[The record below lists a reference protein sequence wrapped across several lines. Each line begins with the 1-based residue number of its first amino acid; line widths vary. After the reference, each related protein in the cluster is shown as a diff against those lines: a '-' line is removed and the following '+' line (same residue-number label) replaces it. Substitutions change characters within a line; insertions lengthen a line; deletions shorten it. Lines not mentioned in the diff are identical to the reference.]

1 MMFKVKRKPLLG
13 AVLVLTSIGVT
24 TSCIDNS
31 YDLDKDIDM
40 TINVGGE
47 YLAFPIGSTEKITM
61 DKIIE
66 INDGDDLQVVNGEY
80 HLLKYDDIDKTTTT
94 VKLVDVD
101 KSTNSISSIS
111 VINENEFPTNA
122 DYTAENVKS
131 SGFIDTE
138 ATGIDPAVIEIGS
151 LTATG
156 DVNLTIKFKLNGEL
170 IYDEA
175 TIKTM
180 EIEFPKFLQ
189 FKEQLTDNKYIISN
203 KKIDKNNGLEVVLH
217 VTGFTFGA
225 KYGEG
230 KKVDA
235 ATNTFSLHEAVN
247 VKTTVEVT
255 GIDLSHKASLS
266 ITPQVILDKMTVNSM
281 YGTVKPD
288 MNVEPTEVELSN
300 LPDFLQDDDV
310 KLDITNPIFSFKA
323 NNPLNTDIELDGIM
337 TGYKDGKVTKSVK
350 IGSGNGGNSIILKPS
365 GQDKQTISLTRIAT
379 TLDGATNVVVPNL
392 NDIIETIPDRI
403 SVKLNPA
410 VKSDNYYTVG
420 LGQDYILD
428 SEYDIDVPLSFGS
441 GLQIVYK
448 DSIDD
453 LNSDLEDIDFKKAV
467 IAITADNII
476 PLQLEIKD
484 NNVIPK
490 DLNGKKID
498 DIKVTVA
505 GTIKESKDGKTVA
518 TSQLT
523 ITLEE
528 TKDGAIGNLEK
539 LVFKVTAVPGQA
551 TNVQLRSDQWMQ
563 LKDMKLKVPN
573 GIKIDLN

>member
-1 MMFKVKRKPLLG
+1 M
-13 AVLVLTSIGVT
+13 
-24 TSCIDNS
+24 
-31 YDLDKDIDM
+31 DKDIDM

>member
-13 AVLVLTSIGVT
+13 AVVVLTSIGVT

-111 VINENEFPTNA
+111 VINENEFPTSA

-156 DVNLTIKFKLNGEL
+156 DVNLTIKFNLDGTL
-170 IYDEA
+170 IYDKA

-180 EIEFPKFLQ
+180 EIEFPQFLQ

-266 ITPQVILDKMTVNSM
+266 ITPRVILDKMTVNSM
-281 YGTVKPD
+281 HGTVKPD

-323 NNPLNTDIELDGIM
+323 NNPLNTNIELDGIM
-337 TGYKDGKVTKSVK
+337 TGYKDGKITKSVK
-350 IGSGNGGNSIILKPS
+350 IGSGNGGNPIILKPS
-365 GQDKQTISLTRIAT
+365 GQDKQTISLTRIET

-403 SVKLNPA
+403 SVKLDPA
-410 VKSDNYYTVG
+410 VKSDDYYTVG

-505 GTIKESKDGKTVA
+505 GTIIESKDGKTVA

-551 TNVQLRSDQWMQ
+551 TNVQLRCDQWMQ

>member
-170 IYDEA
+170 IYNEA

-225 KYGEG
+225 EYGQG

-235 ATNTFSLHEAVN
+235 ATNTFSLHEVVN

-255 GIDLSHKASLS
+255 GIDLSHKASLG

-281 YGTVKPD
+281 CGTVKPD

-337 TGYKDGKVTKSVK
+337 TGYKDGKITKSVK
-350 IGSGNGGNSIILKPS
+350 IGSGNGGNQIILKPS
-365 GQDKQTISLTRIAT
+365 GQDKQTISLTRIKT
-379 TLDGATNVVVPNL
+379 TLDGAANVVVPNL

-441 GLQIVYK
+441 GLQVK
-448 DSIDD
+448 C
-453 LNSDLEDIDFKKAV
+453 KK
-467 IAITADNII
+467 
-476 PLQLEIKD
+476 
-484 NNVIPK
+484 
-490 DLNGKKID
+490 
-498 DIKVTVA
+498 
-505 GTIKESKDGKTVA
+505 
-518 TSQLT
+518 
-523 ITLEE
+523 
-528 TKDGAIGNLEK
+528 
-539 LVFKVTAVPGQA
+539 
-551 TNVQLRSDQWMQ
+551 
-563 LKDMKLKVPN
+563 
-573 GIKIDLN
+573 

>member
-281 YGTVKPD
+281 CGTVKPD

-350 IGSGNGGNSIILKPS
+350 IGSGNGGNQIILKPS

-403 SVKLNPA
+403 SVKLDPA
-410 VKSDNYYTVG
+410 VKSDVYYTVG

>member
-1 MMFKVKRKPLLG
+1 
-13 AVLVLTSIGVT
+13 
-24 TSCIDNS
+24 
-31 YDLDKDIDM
+31 
-40 TINVGGE
+40 
-47 YLAFPIGSTEKITM
+47 
-61 DKIIE
+61 
-66 INDGDDLQVVNGEY
+66 
-80 HLLKYDDIDKTTTT
+80 
-94 VKLVDVD
+94 
-101 KSTNSISSIS
+101 
-111 VINENEFPTNA
+111 
-122 DYTAENVKS
+122 
-131 SGFIDTE
+131 
-138 ATGIDPAVIEIGS
+138 
-151 LTATG
+151 
-156 DVNLTIKFKLNGEL
+156 
-170 IYDEA
+170 
-175 TIKTM
+175 M

>member
-156 DVNLTIKFKLNGEL
+156 DVNLTIKFKLNGTL
-170 IYDEA
+170 IYDKA

-281 YGTVKPD
+281 CGTVKPD

-323 NNPLNTDIELDGIM
+323 NNPLNTNIELDGIM

-350 IGSGNGGNSIILKPS
+350 IGSGNGGNPIILKPS
-365 GQDKQTISLTRIAT
+365 GQDKQTISLTRIET
-379 TLDGATNVVVPNL
+379 TLEGAANVVVPNL

-505 GTIKESKDGKTVA
+505 GTIKESKEGKTVA

>member
-138 ATGIDPAVIEIGS
+138 ATGIDQAVIEIGS

-156 DVNLTIKFKLNGEL
+156 DVNLTIKFKLNGTL
-170 IYDEA
+170 IYDKA

-225 KYGEG
+225 EYGQG

-323 NNPLNTDIELDGIM
+323 NNPLNTNIELDGIM
-337 TGYKDGKVTKSVK
+337 TGYKDGKITKSVK
-350 IGSGNGGNSIILKPS
+350 IGSGNGGNQIILKPS

-403 SVKLNPA
+403 SVKLDPA

-528 TKDGAIGNLEK
+528 TKNGAIGNLEK

>member
-156 DVNLTIKFKLNGEL
+156 DVNLTIKFKLNGTL
-170 IYDEA
+170 IYDKA

-225 KYGEG
+225 EYGEG

-281 YGTVKPD
+281 CGTVKPD

-323 NNPLNTDIELDGIM
+323 NNPLNTNIELDGIM
-337 TGYKDGKVTKSVK
+337 TGYKDGKITKSVK
-350 IGSGNGGNSIILKPS
+350 IGSGNGGNQIILKPS

-379 TLDGATNVVVPNL
+379 TLDGAANVVVPNL

-403 SVKLNPA
+403 SVKLDPA
-410 VKSDNYYTVG
+410 VKSDDYYTVG

-505 GTIKESKDGKTVA
+505 GTIKESKEGKTVA

>member
-13 AVLVLTSIGVT
+13 AVVVLTSIGVT

-111 VINENEFPTNA
+111 VINENEFPTSA

-156 DVNLTIKFKLNGEL
+156 DVNLTIKFKLDGTL
-170 IYDEA
+170 IYDKA

-180 EIEFPKFLQ
+180 EIEFPQFLQ
-189 FKEQLTDNKYIISN
+189 FKEQLANNKYIISN
-203 KKIDKNNGLEVVLH
+203 KEIDKNNGLEVLLH
-217 VTGFTFGA
+217 VTGFTFGTQ
-225 KYGEG
+225 YGQG
-230 KKVDA
+230 KKVDV

-266 ITPQVILDKMTVNSM
+266 ITPRVILDKMTVNSM
-281 YGTVKPD
+281 HGTVKPD

-323 NNPLNTDIELDGIM
+323 NNPLNTNIELDGIM
-337 TGYKDGKVTKSVK
+337 TGYKDGKITKSVK
-350 IGSGNGGNSIILKPS
+350 IGSGNGGNPIILKPS
-365 GQDKQTISLTRIAT
+365 GQDKQTISLTRIET

-403 SVKLNPA
+403 SVKLDPA
-410 VKSDNYYTVG
+410 VKSDDYYTVG

-505 GTIKESKDGKTVA
+505 GTIIESKDGKTVA

>member
-156 DVNLTIKFKLNGEL
+156 DVNLTIKFKLNGTL
-170 IYDEA
+170 IYDKA

-281 YGTVKPD
+281 CGTVKPD

-323 NNPLNTDIELDGIM
+323 NNPLNTNIELDGIM

-403 SVKLNPA
+403 SVKLDPA

-518 TSQLT
+518 SSQLT

>member
-1 MMFKVKRKPLLG
+1 M
-13 AVLVLTSIGVT
+13 
-24 TSCIDNS
+24 C
-31 YDLDKDIDM
+31 
-40 TINVGGE
+40 
-47 YLAFPIGSTEKITM
+47 
-61 DKIIE
+61 
-66 INDGDDLQVVNGEY
+66 
-80 HLLKYDDIDKTTTT
+80 
-94 VKLVDVD
+94 
-101 KSTNSISSIS
+101 
-111 VINENEFPTNA
+111 
-122 DYTAENVKS
+122 
-131 SGFIDTE
+131 
-138 ATGIDPAVIEIGS
+138 
-151 LTATG
+151 
-156 DVNLTIKFKLNGEL
+156 
-170 IYDEA
+170 
-175 TIKTM
+175 
-180 EIEFPKFLQ
+180 
-189 FKEQLTDNKYIISN
+189 
-203 KKIDKNNGLEVVLH
+203 
-217 VTGFTFGA
+217 
-225 KYGEG
+225 
-230 KKVDA
+230 
-235 ATNTFSLHEAVN
+235 
-247 VKTTVEVT
+247 
-255 GIDLSHKASLS
+255 
-266 ITPQVILDKMTVNSM
+266 
-281 YGTVKPD
+281 GTVKPD

-350 IGSGNGGNSIILKPS
+350 IGSGNGGNQIILKPS
-365 GQDKQTISLTRIAT
+365 GQDKQTISLTRIKT
-379 TLDGATNVVVPNL
+379 TLDGAANVVVPNL

-490 DLNGKKID
+490 DLNGKKIN

-505 GTIKESKDGKTVA
+505 GTIKESKEGKTVA

-528 TKDGAIGNLEK
+528 TKDGAIGNLENSSSK
-539 LVFKVTAVPGQA
+539 
-551 TNVQLRSDQWMQ
+551 
-563 LKDMKLKVPN
+563 
-573 GIKIDLN
+573 

>member
-156 DVNLTIKFKLNGEL
+156 DVNLTIKFKLNGTL
-170 IYDEA
+170 IYDKA

-225 KYGEG
+225 EYGQG

-281 YGTVKPD
+281 CGTVKPD

-323 NNPLNTDIELDGIM
+323 NNPLNTNIELDGIM
-337 TGYKDGKVTKSVK
+337 TGYKDGKITKSVK
-350 IGSGNGGNSIILKPS
+350 IGSGNGGNQIILKPS
-365 GQDKQTISLTRIAT
+365 GQDKQTISLTRIKT

-403 SVKLNPA
+403 SVKLDPA
-410 VKSDNYYTVG
+410 VKSDDYYTVG

>member
-156 DVNLTIKFKLNGEL
+156 DVNLTIKFKLNGTL
-170 IYDEA
+170 IYDKA

-281 YGTVKPD
+281 CGTVKPD

-350 IGSGNGGNSIILKPS
+350 IGSGNGGNQIILKPS
-365 GQDKQTISLTRIAT
+365 GQDKQTISLTRIET
-379 TLDGATNVVVPNL
+379 TLEGAANVVVPNL

-490 DLNGKKID
+490 DLNGKKIN

-505 GTIKESKDGKTVA
+505 GTIKESKEGKTVA